1 MATAYSRDTDNL
13 GHEFER
19 LKDVGL
25 NLWMIEELWPHGS
38 GLHFGRQRMVPEAS
52 VLRSYIEATR
62 ANALEHLR
70 GMDDATLESTS
81 VAGPVGGQL
90 TLTSVYQQMVWELN
104 QHGGQIAYLRGMQ
117 RGIEDPMDVGTV
129 FESARDAG

>member
-1 MATAYSRDTDNL
+1 
-13 GHEFER
+13 
-19 LKDVGL
+19 
-25 NLWMIEELWPHGS
+25 
-38 GLHFGRQRMVPEAS
+38 
-52 VLRSYIEATR
+52 
-62 ANALEHLR
+62 
-70 GMDDATLESTS
+70 MDDATLESTS